1 MERRRGRTRSID
13 FPCWETREKTV
24 FPCIT
29 VFLYEYD
36 IQRERGAGRG
46 GDRLFF
52 NFPFVCL
59 STLQIRATIT
69 TSCCSRWLSIAEL
82 SSVKSDRVA
91 RFFAFCFLISSCAA
105 PATRV
110 LSIKRAG
117 RRFFFSGERGR
128 GRGGGLFSSVVS
140 VIITTS
146 CKFIYSRS
154 YAELYSTRCHATLL
168 LIIALYFMCLYF
180 CAYASDALS
189 RKGVLL
195 TSYLTDFRIDFFFHL

>member
-1 MERRRGRTRSID
+1 MQKTYVVSFGLFFRSEASNYVGGGGGGRKGGGRSID
-13 FPCWETREKTV
+13 FPSRETREKTV

-29 VFLYEYD
+29 VFLHEYD
-36 IQRERGAGRG
+36 IHQGE

-110 LSIKRAG
+110 ASHKT
-117 RRFFFSGERGR
+117 RRTAVFFLPGR
-128 GRGGGLFSSVVS
+128 GRVLYFFCFCFPAAEFLR

-146 CKFIYSRS
+146 CKFIY
-154 YAELYSTRCHATLL
+154 T
-168 LIIALYFMCLYF
+168 
-180 CAYASDALS
+180 
-189 RKGVLL
+189 
-195 TSYLTDFRIDFFFHL
+195 